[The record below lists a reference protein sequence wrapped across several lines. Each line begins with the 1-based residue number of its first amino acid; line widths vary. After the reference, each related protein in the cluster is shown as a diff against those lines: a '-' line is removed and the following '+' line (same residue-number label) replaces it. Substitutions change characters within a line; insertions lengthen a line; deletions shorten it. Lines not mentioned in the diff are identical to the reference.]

1 MSAVRAERMTL
12 FTSAS
17 AKTEKKKKLGCWNDG
32 VRRAGQ
38 AMAVGVGG
46 AGCVR
51 STLGRARLWNA

>member
-1 MSAVRAERMTL
+1 MTL

-17 AKTEKKKKLGCWNDG
+17 AKTEEKKNLDVGTMECAG
-32 VRRAGQ
+32 QGRAGQ